1 MATTSFQQ
9 STMTNSTM
17 GSLSSIPQQ
26 AASCYSAAPI
36 TVMSS
41 LSTQHT
47 NQILNHLTPVTY
59 QLVQDQAHSEQIMPS
74 GAVISSNGATST
86 VHQLNHP
93 TNMYNQSSSTTGTV
107 HNTLPL
113 MSSKP
118 VGSAAHEQKSNEV
131 CIVNINQVILFT
143 TDVVQV
149 QMVQCAYLYSKE
161 DTRTST
167 AADEADQHPS

>member
-1 MATTSFQQ
+1 LSSKKRRKQPVLNGSNTDASSTSTSNDMATTSFQQ

-86 VHQLNHP
+86 VHQVNDQSIHP
-93 TNMYNQSSSTTGTV
+93 SIHSSIHPSIHSST
-107 HNTLPL
+107 
-113 MSSKP
+113 
-118 VGSAAHEQKSNEV
+118 
-131 CIVNINQVILFT
+131 
-143 TDVVQV
+143 
-149 QMVQCAYLYSKE
+149 
-161 DTRTST
+161 
-167 AADEADQHPS
+167 HPSIHSSTHPLIHPSISLSIHPSIHP